1 VTRSEESL
9 TSCMYQKVYFVVLAV
24 DDNAGLV
31 DGVDAFAVCVD
42 EMDLWVES
50 RVKLPTANCTKD
62 SRWDG

>member
-1 VTRSEESL
+1 
-9 TSCMYQKVYFVVLAV
+9 MYQKVYFVVLAV